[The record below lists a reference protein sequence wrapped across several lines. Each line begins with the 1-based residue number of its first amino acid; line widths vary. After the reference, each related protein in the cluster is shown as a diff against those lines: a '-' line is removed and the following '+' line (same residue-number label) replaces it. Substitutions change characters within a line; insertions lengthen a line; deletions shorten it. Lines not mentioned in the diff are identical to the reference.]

1 MPKREVN
8 LGLIA
13 YEPTAHPGL
22 TIWGRLGETV
32 DVHEGDLERF
42 DRLNG
47 APSEAPEGSA
57 NGAPGGALEVP
68 AGNGAPGGA
77 LEVPAGNASQVA
89 WREFALAS
97 GASEAD
103 VEGLTRDELRER
115 FGPKE

>member
-47 APSEAPEGSA
+47 APGEAPEGSA
-57 NGAPGGALEVP
+57 NGAPGE
-68 AGNGAPGGA
+68 AP
-77 LEVPAGNASQVA
+77 EVPAGNASQVA
-89 WREFALAS
+89 WREYALAS

>member
-47 APSEAPEGSA
+47 
-57 NGAPGGALEVP
+57 GGALEGSADGP
-68 AGNGAPGGA
+68 GEAP
-77 LEVPAGNASQVA
+77 EVPAGNASQVA
-89 WREFALAS
+89 WREYALAS

>member
-47 APSEAPEGSA
+47 APGEAPEGSA
-57 NGAPGGALEVP
+57 NGAPSEAPEGSA
-68 AGNGAPGGA
+68 NGDPGEAP
-77 LEVPAGNASQVA
+77 EVPAGNASQVA
-89 WREFALAS
+89 WREYALAS

>member
-47 APSEAPEGSA
+47 APGEAPEGSA
-57 NGAPGGALEVP
+57 NGAPS
-68 AGNGAPGGA
+68 GAPEA
-77 LEVPAGNASQVA
+77 PAGNASQVA
-89 WREFALAS
+89 WREYALAS

-115 FGPKE
+115 FALKD

>member
-47 APSEAPEGSA
+47 AHGEAPEGSA
-57 NGAPGGALEVP
+57 NGAPGE
-68 AGNGAPGGA
+68 AP
-77 LEVPAGNASQVA
+77 EVPAGNASQVA
-89 WREFALAS
+89 WREYALAS

>member
-47 APSEAPEGSA
+47 APSEDPEGSA
-57 NGAPGGALEVP
+57 DGDPGGALE
-68 AGNGAPGGA
+68 A
-77 LEVPAGNASQVA
+77 PAGNASQVA

>member
-47 APSEAPEGSA
+47 APGEAPEGSA
-57 NGAPGGALEVP
+57 NGAPGE
-68 AGNGAPGGA
+68 AP
-77 LEVPAGNASQVA
+77 EVPAGNASQVA

>member
-47 APSEAPEGSA
+47 GGALEGSADGAPGEAPEGSA
-57 NGAPGGALEVP
+57 DGPGEAP
-68 AGNGAPGGA
+68 
-77 LEVPAGNASQVA
+77 EVPAGNASQVA
-89 WREFALAS
+89 WREYALAS